1 MMLLGLWILVGGM
14 AVVALTGI
22 VFLVWGWENG
32 QFRDIE
38 EAKYRMLE
46 DKDPAPWPD
55 RKQDRHDS

>member
-1 MMLLGLWILVGGM
+1 MMLLGLWVLVGGM

-22 VFLVWGWENG
+22 VFLIWGWKNG

-46 DKDPAPWPD
+46 EKDPEPWPN
-55 RKQDRHDS
+55 REQDRHDR